1 MITKPTTVLIGTALA
16 WDAQGVADN
25 ADFTTFISPGEAVPG
40 TVAILQKDF
49 SVMPAAGTMTT
60 SDVIYIAQ
68 ILPDTYDY
76 TSEDGTSVSVT
87 AAHKVKFSAPIHG
100 NHIISAEGRKYD
112 AKGEQTTTFTDA
124 ACPVLVGT
132 ELVLRIVYKDLDE
145 HPGQFAHTYHYTIP
159 AGATIATIN
168 AAIAAKVNKHSGRR
182 VTATG
187 AATLALAGREI
198 SDCCTGLSDINEFRQ
213 VRFEA
218 FLNYIDADGYPTE
231 WGATVATTAADAGVG
246 NWEQI
251 RDIEKYA
258 LGYKGITNHTNF
270 PVPSA
275 VSNLYTVVDNTY
287 DVFTIESYVPYK
299 SSDNTYTKLT
309 PVTTV
314 IAIAVGST
322 QAASLQTTLNA
333 WLLTTPKMIVPADW
347 TT

>member
-16 WDAQGVADN
+16 WDATGCADN
-25 ADFTTFISPGEAVPG
+25 ADFTTFIAPANAVPG
-40 TVAILQKDF
+40 TVTLLQKDF
-49 SVMPAAGTMTT
+49 SVFPQAGTMTT
-60 SDVIYIAQ
+60 SDIIYAAQ
-68 ILPDTYDY
+68 ILSDTYDY

-87 AAHKVKFSAPIHG
+87 AAHKVKLSAPING
-100 NHIISAEGRKYD
+100 NYIISAAGKKYD

-124 ACPVLVGT
+124 ACAVVVGT

-145 HPGQFAHTYHYTIP
+145 HPGQFAHSYHYTIP
-159 AGATIATIN
+159 TGATTATIN
-168 AAIAAKVNKHSGRR
+168 AALVAKINKHTGRR
-182 VTATG
+182 VTASGTT
-187 AATLALAGREI
+187 TLILTAREI
-198 SDCCTGLSDINEFRQ
+198 ADCCTTLTDINEFRQ

-231 WGATVATTAADAGVG
+231 WGATVATTAADAGSG

-251 RDIEKYA
+251 RDLEKWA
-258 LGYKGITNHTNF
+258 LGYKGITNFTNF

-275 VSNLYTVVDNTY
+275 VSNRYTVVDNTY
-287 DVFTIESYVPYK
+287 DVFTIESNVSYK
-299 SSDNTYTKLT
+299 APDNNYTKLT

-322 QAASLQTTLNA
+322 QGASIQTALNA
-333 WLLTTPKMIVPADW
+333 WLVTTPTMIVPADW